1 MSREITL
8 DVRGMEAPEP
18 LERVLETIDDF
29 AGDDRLRLIIDCR
42 PMPLFRILERNG
54 YGYREAPGLVA
65 VAALNLGLICRVA
78 AEPFERTGH
87 ASDLTL
93 SILGASALLQ
103 VSAIVIFV
111 AQLWPRI
118 YGKGKLG
125 KPQAR

>member
-54 YGYREAPGLVA
+54 YGYREAPGVA
-65 VAALNLGLICRVA
+65 SN
-78 AEPFERTGH
+78 FEITIWR
-87 ASDLTL
+87 
-93 SILGASALLQ
+93 
-103 VSAIVIFV
+103 
-111 AQLWPRI
+111 
-118 YGKGKLG
+118 
-125 KPQAR
+125 KP